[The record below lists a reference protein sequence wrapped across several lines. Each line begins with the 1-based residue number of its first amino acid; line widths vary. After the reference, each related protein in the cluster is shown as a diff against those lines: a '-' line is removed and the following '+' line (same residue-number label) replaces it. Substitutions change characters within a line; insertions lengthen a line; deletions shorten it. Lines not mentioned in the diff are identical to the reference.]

1 MDLLSITFETVCRS
15 IGQKSFGTDL
25 EKIYRPMVTTRKMVK
40 LMGVYLAARARD
52 RRRRPENEI
61 AFMLPNIWN
70 LRKGRRWPVRLC
82 SVR

>member
-15 IGQKSFGTDL
+15 IGQKSFVTDL

-52 RRRRPENEI
+52 RRR
-61 AFMLPNIWN
+61 
-70 LRKGRRWPVRLC
+70 
-82 SVR
+82 